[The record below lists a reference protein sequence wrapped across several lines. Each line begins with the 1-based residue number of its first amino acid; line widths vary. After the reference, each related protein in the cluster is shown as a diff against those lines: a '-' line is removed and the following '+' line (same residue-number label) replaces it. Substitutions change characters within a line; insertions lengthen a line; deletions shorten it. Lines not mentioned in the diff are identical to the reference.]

1 MLETINKIENLLKI
15 VQGQFLEISAEEA
28 MYKVSLDK
36 WSKKEILGH
45 LCDSALNNLQRFT
58 EVQYQPKPYHVRTY
72 KQNEL
77 VQANRYQDAPIEQI
91 LSLWLALNK
100 QIIALMKYLTTET
113 LNYELVTGD
122 LQSRSLK
129 WLMKDYGS
137 HMEHHVAQI
146 LA

>member
-1 MLETINKIENLLKI
+1 MLETINKLENMLKI

-28 MYKVSLDK
+28 MYKVSFDK

-58 EVQYQPKPYHVRTY
+58 EVQYQPKPYYVRTY

-91 LSLWLALNK
+91 LSLWLALNR

>member
-15 VQGQFLEISAEEA
+15 VKEQFLEISAEEA
-28 MYKVSLDK
+28 MYKVSFDK

-58 EVQYQPKPYHVRTY
+58 EVQYQPKPYYVRTY

-91 LSLWLALNK
+91 LSLWLALNR

-129 WLMKDYGS
+129 WLMKDYSS

>member
-1 MLETINKIENLLKI
+1 M
-15 VQGQFLEISAEEA
+15 
-28 MYKVSLDK
+28 
-36 WSKKEILGH
+36 
-45 LCDSALNNLQRFT
+45 
-58 EVQYQPKPYHVRTY
+58 RTY

-91 LSLWLALNK
+91 LSLWLALNR